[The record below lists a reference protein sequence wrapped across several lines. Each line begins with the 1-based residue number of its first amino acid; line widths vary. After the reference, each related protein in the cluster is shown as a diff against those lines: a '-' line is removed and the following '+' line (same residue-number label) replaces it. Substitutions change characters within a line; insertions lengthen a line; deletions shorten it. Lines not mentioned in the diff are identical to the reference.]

1 MKVVSI
7 IKFKRKMIKGVLRC
21 QKHEERR
28 VKGKYK
34 GQKGGRRERR
44 GDNPYI
50 HETKRKAKPKN
61 RALS

>member
-1 MKVVSI
+1 MSKN
-7 IKFKRKMIKGVLRC
+7 
-21 QKHEERR
+21 EERR

-44 GDNPYI
+44 GEKPYT